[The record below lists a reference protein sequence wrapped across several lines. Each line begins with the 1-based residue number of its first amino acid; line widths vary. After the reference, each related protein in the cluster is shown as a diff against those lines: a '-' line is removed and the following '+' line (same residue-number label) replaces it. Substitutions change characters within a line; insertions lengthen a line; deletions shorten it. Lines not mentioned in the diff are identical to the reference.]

1 MKFVFQLL
9 LLLFFQLPF
18 LLFAVRLKVTLW
30 QWRKLLRLWLLNY
43 DIFSIKQIILQKVWF
58 VEDKNP
64 VIGKKNYN
72 ALILWLDTEK
82 SLDKARRKVQLLW
95 TTFQRYELFMKT
107 LYENLPCKMAAH
119 TLFTLF
125 LFNFSDTLRSNYWR
139 QDTGKIFRSFKDL
152 YYLNIRFWSVLI
164 TFFYLNRFTS
174 WITIQQS
181 ADQNRQA
188 NSFCL
193 TCKKKR
199 TSVQEFLINNTII
212 MQ

>member
-1 MKFVFQLL
+1 M
-9 LLLFFQLPF
+9 
-18 LLFAVRLKVTLW
+18 TLW

-43 DIFSIKQIILQKVWF
+43 DIFSIRQIILQKVWF

-82 SLDKARRKVQLLW
+82 SLDNARRKVQLLW
-95 TTFQRYELFMKT
+95 TTFQRCELFMKT
-107 LYENLPCKMAAH
+107 LYENLPCKMAAQ

-125 LFNFSDTLRSNYWR
+125 SFNFSDTLRSNYWR
-139 QDTGKIFRSFKDL
+139 QDTGKIFRNFKDL
-152 YYLNIRFWSVLI
+152 CYLNIRFWSVLI
-164 TFFYLNRFTS
+164 TYFYLNRFTS

-193 TCKKKR
+193 TWKKKKKTR
-199 TSVQEFLINNTII
+199 VQEFLINNTII